1 VTEDTSEPTATRRR
15 YLLAGSAL
23 AAGAL
28 AGCAGG
34 APTNGG
40 STDSSGPADVP
51 DDASCAVCQMKPAK
65 YPDYNAQ
72 LDYEQRERRFF
83 CSSGCMAAF
92 AAVPGHFD
100 EAYGDATLASA
111 WVHDHATKE
120 YVDGRS
126 AHYVIETNADRVDD
140 PMMKNPLPFANRED
154 AVAYVEQYDDLSEE
168 DIVAFE
174 DFDRELAESYRAK
187 FF

>member
-1 VTEDTSEPTATRRR
+1 MRDSPSEPTATRRR

-23 AAGAL
+23 AATAL
-28 AGCAGG
+28 AGCVGS

-40 STDSSGPADVP
+40 STDSSGPVDVP
-51 DDASCAVCQMKPAK
+51 EDASCAVCQMTPAK
-65 YPDYNAQ
+65 FPDYNAQ
-72 LDYEQRERRFF
+72 LAYDGSERQFF

-100 EAYGDATLASA
+100 EAYGDAALAAA
-111 WVHDHATKE
+111 WVHDHVTKE
-120 YVDGRS
+120 YVDGRA
-126 AHYVIETNADRVDD
+126 AHYVLETNPDRVDD
-140 PMMKNPLPFANRED
+140 PMMKNPLPFENRED
-154 AVAYVEQYDDLSEE
+154 AVAYVERYDDLSEE
-168 DIVAFE
+168 DIVAFA